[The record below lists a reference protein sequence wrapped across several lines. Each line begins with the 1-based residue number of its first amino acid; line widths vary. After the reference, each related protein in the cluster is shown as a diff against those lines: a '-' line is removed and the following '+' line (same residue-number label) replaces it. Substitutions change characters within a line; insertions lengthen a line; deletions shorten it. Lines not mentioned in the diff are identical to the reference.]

1 MKNIWTIIKKEL
13 TRFFLDKRLVFTT
26 LLFPGLMIYAM
37 YSLMGSAMSNLGQV
51 EDTYTSIAYVVH
63 LPTSVSTLV
72 DQADI
77 AIDFIAIDDADV
89 AEKKNELSNKT
100 ADLVLVFPSDFD
112 VAVSNAVNDGGE
124 APSVDIYY
132 NSTRE
137 ESAQAYGLMVGV
149 LDAYETS
156 ISNAFH
162 INHQLDVVYDL
173 ASEQDVL
180 GMVFSMLLP
189 FLILSFLFSG
199 CLAVTPESIA
209 GEKER
214 GTIATLL
221 ITPIKRHELAI
232 GKILSL
238 SILASLAAISSFIGT
253 ILSIPKMMGMSG
265 ELSGGAIAHFAP
277 TDYVAMLLV
286 IISIVLFIVSFLA
299 ILSAYAKTVKEAN
312 TLAMPFMILTLLIGI
327 MTMFG
332 ESNTANTFIYLIPI
346 YGPTQALVG
355 VFGFHAN
362 WLHILLGTISSMVYA
377 GILGVVLIRMFNS
390 EKIMFNR

>member
-13 TRFFLDKRLVFTT
+13 TRFFLDRRLVFTT

-37 YSLMGSAMSNLGQV
+37 YTLMGSAMNDFGSTPNDYV
-51 EDTYTSIAYVVH
+51 ASAYVVN
-63 LPTSVSTLV
+63 LPTSVETLV
-72 DQADI
+72 NTNDI
-77 AIDFIAIDDADV
+77 KIDFVTIEEGEVD
-89 AEKKNELSNKT
+89 EKK
-100 ADLVLVFPSDFD
+100 ADLSAKTKDLIMVFPLNFD
-112 VAVSNAVNDGGE
+112 ALVLEAVTNGGA
-124 APSVDIYY
+124 APQVIIFY
-132 NSTRE
+132 NSTRS
-137 ESAQAYGLMVGV
+137 ESSNIYGTMVG
-149 LDAYETS
+149 LLSAYESS
-156 ISNAFH
+156 ISNAFTV
-162 INHQLDVVYDL
+162 NGQVDVQYDL
-173 ASEQDVL
+173 ASEQDIL
-180 GMVFSMLLP
+180 GTVFSMLLP

-253 ILSIPKMMGMSG
+253 ILSIPKMIGISG
-265 ELSGGAIAHFAP
+265 EMAGGAIAHFLP
-277 TDYVAMLLV
+277 VDYLAMLL
-286 IISIVLFIVSFLA
+286 IILSIVLLIVSFLA
-299 ILSAYAKTVKEAN
+299 IVSAFAKTVKEAN

-332 ESNTANTFIYLIPI
+332 SGENANPLIYLIPI

-355 VFGFHAN
+355 VFGFEAN
-362 WLHILLGTISSMVYA
+362 WLHILIGSVSSVIYASLLG
-377 GILGVVLIRMFNS
+377 GVLIQMFNS
-390 EKIMFNR
+390 EKVMFSR